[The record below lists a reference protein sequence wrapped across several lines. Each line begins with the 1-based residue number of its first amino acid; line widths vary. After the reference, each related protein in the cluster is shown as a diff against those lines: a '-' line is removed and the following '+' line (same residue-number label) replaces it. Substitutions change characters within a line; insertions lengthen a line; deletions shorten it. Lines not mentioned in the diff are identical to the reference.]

1 MKDYI
6 NIDTS
11 ICQYTNTDLI
21 SKAINEM
28 ECKID
33 RFLRD
38 ELGIK
43 KVNFLTKLKLSIQ
56 QVEIRRQRIEPFIER
71 VSIFKNGK
79 LKASAEFKL
88 NLIIE

>member
-6 NIDTS
+6 NIDIST
-11 ICQYTNTDLI
+11 CQYTSTDLI

-56 QVEIRRQRIEPFIER
+56 QVEIRRQRIEPLREK
-71 VSIFKNGK
+71 VSIFKNGE
-79 LKASAEFKL
+79 LKTSAEFNYK
-88 NLIIE
+88 II